1 MGLLMKMMRIKDL
14 TPAERQVTDYV
25 INHID
30 EMGNIGI
37 VELAE
42 KTFSSPTTI
51 KRLCGKLGIESYIDF
66 RVQLSQEVENYN
78 KISILK
84 KARNPVRKHDS
95 LSQIIE
101 KVSYRSA
108 KSILDSR
115 ELNKEE
121 TFITI
126 IELMKKY
133 KRIDFYGIGPS
144 HIVAQDASIKALRLG
159 FATTCLDNHIEMLIN
174 ARMSTPDRLAILIS
188 YTGETVDIINV
199 AQELKVQKVPSVSIT
214 SYSNNS
220 VCQLC
225 DINVFVDASESFN
238 RLGGMSSRI
247 ATLNVIDILFTALIN
262 SDYDAYGELL
272 KKSFTGSDHQQPIK

>member
-14 TPAERQVTDYV
+14 TPVERQVTDYI

-37 VELAE
+37 VELGE
-42 KTFSSPTTI
+42 KSFSSPTTI
-51 KRLCGKLGIESYIDF
+51 KRLCNKLGIESYIDF
-66 RVQLSQEVENYN
+66 RVQISQEVENYN

-108 KSILDSR
+108 KSILDSK

-121 TFITI
+121 TFIKVI
-126 IELMKKY
+126 VLMKKATQ
-133 KRIDFYGIGPS
+133 IDFYGIGPS
-144 HIVAQDASIKALRLG
+144 HIVAQDAQIKALRLG
-159 FATTCLDNHIEMLIN
+159 FATTCFDNHIEMLIN
-174 ARMSTPDRLAILIS
+174 ARMSKNDRLGILIS
-188 YTGETVDIINV
+188 YTGETQDIINV
-199 AQELKVQKVPSVSIT
+199 AQELKVHKVPAVSIT

-220 VCQLC
+220 VSQLC
-225 DINVFVDASESFN
+225 DTNIFVDASESFN

-262 SDYDAYGELL
+262 SDYDAYADLL
-272 KKSFTGSDHQQPIK
+272 KKSFLTSGHNQNSI

>member
-14 TPAERQVTDYV
+14 TPAERQVTEYV
-25 INHID
+25 INHMD

-37 VELAE
+37 VELGE
-42 KTFSSPTTI
+42 KSFSSPTTI
-51 KRLCGKLGIESYIDF
+51 KRLCSKLGIESYIDF
-66 RVQLSQEVENYN
+66 RVQISQEVENYN

-108 KSILDSR
+108 KSILDSK

-121 TFITI
+121 TFVKVID
-126 IELMKKY
+126 LMKKA
-133 KRIDFYGIGPS
+133 KQIDFYGIGPS
-144 HIVAQDASIKALRLG
+144 HIVAQDAQIKALRLG
-159 FATTCLDNHIEMLIN
+159 FATTCFDNHIEMLIN
-174 ARMSTPDRLAILIS
+174 ARMSKNDRLGILIS
-188 YTGETVDIINV
+188 YTGETQDIINV
-199 AQELKVQKVPSVSIT
+199 AQELKVQKVPAVSIT

-220 VCQLC
+220 VSQLC
-225 DINVFVDASESFN
+225 DTNIFVDASESFN

-247 ATLNVIDILFTALIN
+247 ATLNVIDVLFTALIN
-262 SDYDAYGELL
+262 SDYDAYADLL
-272 KKSFTGSDHQQPIK
+272 KKSFLGSGHNQNSK

>member
-14 TPAERQVTDYV
+14 TPVERQVTDYI

-37 VELAE
+37 VELGE
-42 KTFSSPTTI
+42 KSFSSPTTI
-51 KRLCGKLGIESYIDF
+51 KRLCNKLGIESYIDF
-66 RVQLSQEVENYN
+66 RVQISQEVENYN

-115 ELNKEE
+115 ELNKED
-121 TFITI
+121 TFVKVIG
-126 IELMKKY
+126 LMKKATQ
-133 KRIDFYGIGPS
+133 IDFYGIGPS
-144 HIVAQDASIKALRLG
+144 HIVAQDAQIKALRLG
-159 FATTCLDNHIEMLIN
+159 FATTCFDNHIEMLIN
-174 ARMSTPDRLAILIS
+174 ARMSKNDRLGILIS
-188 YTGETVDIINV
+188 YTGETQDIINV
-199 AQELKVQKVPSVSIT
+199 AQELKVHKVPAVSIT

-220 VCQLC
+220 VSQLC
-225 DINVFVDASESFN
+225 DTNIFVDASESFN

-262 SDYDAYGELL
+262 SDYDAYADLL
-272 KKSFTGSDHQQPIK
+272 KKSFLTSGHNQNSI